1 MIEKNIIVAVS
12 DNWAIGKD
20 GGIPWHISE
29 DLKHFRDVTF
39 GHPVIMGSKTYKS
52 IGHPLS
58 GRVNIVISHKYDWDG
73 VIVENSLDAAY
84 KKAEQ
89 FDGQCFVIGGESIYR
104 EAMKSA
110 DRIYLTHIHSEFDAD
125 TFFPKIDTN
134 EWKMISSSDVKVDK
148 ESGISYN
155 FEIYIRK

>member
-1 MIEKNIIVAVS
+1 MLTVLFTVTRIYRAALGSLQIKFPVIPQNDKLLSKIKKSE
-12 DNWAIGKD
+12 AIFSHFR
-20 GGIPWHISE
+20 HISQ
-29 DLKHFRDVTF
+29 KVT
-39 GHPVIMGSKTYKS
+39 
-52 IGHPLS
+52 
-58 GRVNIVISHKYDWDG
+58 ND

-89 FDGQCFVIGGESIYR
+89 FDNQCFVIGGGSIYR

-148 ESGISYN
+148 ESGIPYN

>member
-58 GRVNIVISHKYDWDG
+58 GRVNIVISHKYDQDG

-89 FDGQCFVIGGESIYR
+89 FDNQCFVTGGESIYR
-104 EAMKSA
+104 EAIKSA
-110 DRIYLTHIHSEFDAD
+110 DRIYFTHIHSEFDAD

-148 ESGISYN
+148 ESGIPYN

>member
-29 DLKHFRDVTF
+29 DLKYFRDVTF

-89 FDGQCFVIGGESIYR
+89 FDNQCFVIGGGSIYR

-110 DRIYLTHIHSEFDAD
+110 DRIYLTHIRGEFDAD

-148 ESGISYN
+148 ESGIPYN

>member
-1 MIEKNIIVAVS
+1 MIGKNIIVAAS

-29 DLKHFRDVTF
+29 DLKYFRDVTF

-58 GRVNIVISHKYDWDG
+58 GRVNIVVSHKYNWDG

-89 FDGQCFVIGGESIYR
+89 FDNQCFVIGGGSIYR

-110 DRIYLTHIHSEFDAD
+110 DRIYLTHIHDEFDAD
-125 TFFPKIDTN
+125 TFFFFFFNN
-134 EWKMISSSDVKVDK
+134 EWSLIFSLDVKV
-148 ESGISYN
+148 
-155 FEIYIRK
+155 F

>member
-29 DLKHFRDVTF
+29 DLKYFRDVTF

-58 GRVNIVISHKYDWDG
+58 GRVNIVVSHKYDWDG
-73 VIVENSLDAAY
+73 VIVENSLDTAY

-89 FDGQCFVIGGESIYR
+89 FDHQCFVIGGGSIYR
-104 EAMKSA
+104 
-110 DRIYLTHIHSEFDAD
+110 
-125 TFFPKIDTN
+125 
-134 EWKMISSSDVKVDK
+134 
-148 ESGISYN
+148 
-155 FEIYIRK
+155 